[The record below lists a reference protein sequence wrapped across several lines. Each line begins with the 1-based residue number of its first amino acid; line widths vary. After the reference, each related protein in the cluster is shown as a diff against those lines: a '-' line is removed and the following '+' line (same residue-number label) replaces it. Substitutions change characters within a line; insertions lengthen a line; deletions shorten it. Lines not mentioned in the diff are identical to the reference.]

1 MHLLESMAYVG
12 QKPWHGLGTQLARQ
26 QPIETWKQQAGMDWK
41 IEESE
46 VRYITGG
53 QNVGAINAFPGNKV
67 LYRSDTKVPL
77 AVVSKR
83 FRNCDGG
90 SRVGCLV
97 TSVCSKDLGASAMRR
112 QLGAMG

>member
-12 QKPWHGLGTQLARQ
+12 QKPWHGPGTQLARQ

-53 QNVGAINAFPGNKV
+53 QLAARTLEPSVRFQGT
-67 LYRSDTKVPL
+67 RSSIALTP
-77 AVVSKR
+77 KR
-83 FRNCDGG
+83 LWQWFRNASETAMAAAG
-90 SRVGCLV
+90 SDV
-97 TSVCSKDLGASAMRR
+97 S
-112 QLGAMG
+112 